1 MSKNN
6 AMIKFSLKF
15 QGGFG
20 VALTLGSRDEGIIPV
35 NKNLW

>member
-1 MSKNN
+1 MHKKLYQNY
-6 AMIKFSLKF
+6 IFLL

-20 VALTLGSRDEGIIPV
+20 VALTLGSLDEGIIPI